1 LKAVNAWGVYRLFS
15 SHSWLAKL
23 GKRIHKSSMKRRK
36 LKKRSVLRRFFYR
49 LRYGLGAF
57 VLRVFVLV
65 LGWLPDR
72 MVVAVATFWAWI
84 THKLLWRYRLRME
97 ENIASVAGDRF
108 PDKTERKAMVWR
120 AWKSFTRGL
129 FEAGASIDSP
139 KQAII
144 AKVRIEGEQYLREAL
159 ARGKGVLALSA
170 HLGNFAIIG
179 ARLAAAGYPFSVVVK
194 HPSDEQF
201 AQLITRYRAQ
211 VGIDTISAK
220 PRRQAAR
227 GILQALRENRIVLVV
242 ADEFKSGE
250 IMVEFMGQRLPA
262 PRGPATLALRTGAV
276 TLPMFATRQPDGS
289 ILLAIGRA
297 IEAVHRESLE
307 ETITATTAL
316 YTRHLED
323 VIYRYPDQWSWL
335 GFPRKRR
342 IAGSEMLNSRA
353 STSDANVSHRAS

>member
-1 LKAVNAWGVYRLFS
+1 
-15 SHSWLAKL
+15 
-23 GKRIHKSSMKRRK
+23 MKRLRK
-36 LKKRSVLRRFFYR
+36 KKRPAISQFFYR
-49 LRYGLGAF
+49 VRYGLGAYA
-57 VLRVFVLV
+57 LRVFILV
-65 LGWLPDR
+65 LGSLPDR
-72 MVVAVATFWAWI
+72 LVVSSATFWAWI
-84 THKLLWRYRLRME
+84 THKLLWKYRIRME
-97 ENIASVAGDRF
+97 ENIATVAGDCF
-108 PDKTERKAMVWR
+108 PDKAGRKAMVWR
-120 AWKSFTRGL
+120 VWRSFTRGL
-129 FEAGASIDSP
+129 FEAGALIDSP
-139 KQAII
+139 KEAII
-144 AKVRIEGEQYLREAL
+144 AKVRVEGEQHLRDAL
-159 ARGKGVLALSA
+159 ARKQGVLALSA

-194 HPSDEQF
+194 HPSNEEF

-220 PRRQAAR
+220 PRREAVR
-227 GILQALRENRIVLVV
+227 GIVQALRKNRIVLVI

-250 IMVEFMGQRLPA
+250 ITVEFMGLNLPA

-289 ILLAIGRA
+289 IVLAIGRA

-323 VIYRYPDQWSWL
+323 VIRRYPDQWSWL

-342 IAGSEMLNSRA
+342 VVAAEMLNSRA
-353 STSDANVSHRAS
+353 STTEANVIH

>member
-1 LKAVNAWGVYRLFS
+1 
-15 SHSWLAKL
+15 
-23 GKRIHKSSMKRRK
+23 MKRRRK
-36 LKKRSVLRRFFYR
+36 KKRSVLSQPFYR
-49 LRYGLGAF
+49 LRYGLGAYVLRFFIF
-57 VLRVFVLV
+57 VLGR
-65 LGWLPDR
+65 LPDR
-72 MVVAVATFWAWI
+72 MVFSAATFWAWM
-84 THKLLWRYRLRME
+84 THKLLWTYRIRME
-97 ENIASVAGDRF
+97 KNIATVAGDRF
-108 PDKTERKAMVWR
+108 PDKAERKAMVWR
-120 AWKSFTRGL
+120 VWKSFTRGL
-129 FEAGASIDSP
+129 FEAGALIDSP
-139 KQAII
+139 KEAIL
-144 AKVRIEGEQYLREAL
+144 AKVRVEGEQHLRDAL
-159 ARGKGVLALSA
+159 ARKQGVLALSA

-194 HPSDEQF
+194 HPSNEEF

-220 PRRQAAR
+220 PRRQAVR
-227 GILQALRENRIVLVV
+227 GIVQALRENRIVLVI

-250 IMVEFMGQRLPA
+250 ITVEFMGLNLPA

-289 ILLAIGRA
+289 IVLAIGRA

-342 IAGSEMLNSRA
+342 VVGSEMLNSRA
-353 STSDANVSHRAS
+353 STTEANVTR

>member
-1 LKAVNAWGVYRLFS
+1 VNAWGVHPPFCRFIPGLQS
-15 SHSWLAKL
+15 SENAFINIL
-23 GKRIHKSSMKRRK
+23 MKRRRK
-36 LKKRSVLRRFFYR
+36 KKRSAVSQLFYR
-49 LRYGLGAF
+49 LRYGLGAYI
-57 VLRVFVLV
+57 LRVFILV
-65 LGWLPDR
+65 LGSLPDR
-72 MVVAVATFWAWI
+72 LVVSASTFWAWI
-84 THKLLWRYRLRME
+84 THKLLWRYRIRME
-97 ENIASVAGDRF
+97 ENIATVAGDRF
-108 PDKTERKAMVWR
+108 PDKAERKAMVWR
-120 AWKSFTRGL
+120 VWKSFTRGL
-129 FEAGASIDSP
+129 FEAGALIDSP
-139 KQAII
+139 KEAIL
-144 AKVRIEGEQYLREAL
+144 AKVRVEGEQHLRDAL
-159 ARGKGVLALSA
+159 ARKQGVLALSA

-194 HPSDEQF
+194 HPSNEEF

-220 PRRQAAR
+220 PRREAVR
-227 GILQALRENRIVLVV
+227 GIVQALRENRIVLVI

-250 IMVEFMGQRLPA
+250 ITVEFMGLNLPA

-289 ILLAIGRA
+289 IVLAIGRP

-323 VIYRYPDQWSWL
+323 VIRRYPDQWSWL

-342 IAGSEMLNSRA
+342 VVGSEMLNSRA
-353 STSDANVSHRAS
+353 STTEANVSR